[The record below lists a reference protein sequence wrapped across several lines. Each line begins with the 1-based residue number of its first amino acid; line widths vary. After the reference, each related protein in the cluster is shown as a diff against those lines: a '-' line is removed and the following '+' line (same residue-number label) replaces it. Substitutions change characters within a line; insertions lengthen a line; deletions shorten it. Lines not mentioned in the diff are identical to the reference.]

1 MPAFVFPVIL
11 WLAHLLPA
19 TIHPMVVHFPIA
31 LLYLTAGIDLLS
43 LAVPDRDRFLQ
54 RAGFWSLTLACV
66 AIIVT
71 MSLGL
76 VSEQSVH
83 WTPAMRA
90 VLSRHQRDAVMT
102 GLSAGAAWLVQVFSR
117 YPAGQ
122 PGWSLLGLGRGRCT
136 ILSTLLVVLAAV
148 FVTLTAHLGGEMVYH
163 FGAGV
168 VGVTRITPPR

>member
-1 MPAFVFPVIL
+1 MPGFVFPVIL

-31 LLYLTAGIDLLS
+31 LLYITASIDLLS

-54 RAGFWSLTLACV
+54 RAGFWSLTLACI
-66 AIIVT
+66 AIIAT

-83 WTPAMRA
+83 WSPAMRV
-90 VLSRHQRDAVMT
+90 VLSHHQHDAVMT
-102 GLSAGAAWLVQVFSR
+102 GLSAGAAWLVQVLTR
-117 YPAGQ
+117 YPRRQ
-122 PGWSLLGLGRGRCT
+122 PGWTLLGLGRGRRT
-136 ILSTLLVVLAAV
+136 VLSTLLVVLAAV
-148 FVTLTAHLGGEMVYH
+148 FVTLTARLGGEMVYH

-168 VGVTRITPPR
+168 VGVTRITPP